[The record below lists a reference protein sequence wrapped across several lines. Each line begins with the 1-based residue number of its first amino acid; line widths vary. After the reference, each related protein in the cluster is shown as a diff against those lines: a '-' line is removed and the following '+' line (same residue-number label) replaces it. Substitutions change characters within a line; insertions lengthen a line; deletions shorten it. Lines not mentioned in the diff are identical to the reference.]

1 MPNAKEMEMKMTYF
15 LLSRTVI
22 CRRQTHIQMFKI
34 QRLELQMGYELGERR
49 ETDKKTF
56 TWAGEERALKDHT
69 GMTFQFR
76 MGD

>member
-1 MPNAKEMEMKMTYF
+1 
-15 LLSRTVI
+15 
-22 CRRQTHIQMFKI
+22 MFKI
-34 QRLELQMGYELGERR
+34 QQLELQMGYELGERR